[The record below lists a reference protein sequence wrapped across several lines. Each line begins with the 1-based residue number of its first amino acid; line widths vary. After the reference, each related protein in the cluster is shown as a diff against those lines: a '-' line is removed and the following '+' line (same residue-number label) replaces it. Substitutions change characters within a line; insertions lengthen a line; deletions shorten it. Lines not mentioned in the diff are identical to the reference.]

1 MVAVLSLF
9 VIAISVSF
17 SLFMLSYT
25 CTLKVRGLSKIAGV
39 SGVAQTAVTRCMLV
53 PCACLILPGLI
64 MNMLKKRRLLP
75 AGASSLIVVEMAIIY
90 SSLQV
95 AMPAALA
102 VFPQVQS
109 AHALYF

>member
-1 MVAVLSLF
+1 M
-9 VIAISVSF
+9 
-17 SLFMLSYT
+17 
-25 CTLKVRGLSKIAGV
+25 KVRGLSKVAGL

-64 MNMLKKRRLLP
+64 MSTLKKRRLLP
-75 AGASSLIVVEMAIIY
+75 AGASSLIIIEMAIIY

-102 VFPQVQS
+102 VFPQVQLS
-109 AHALYF
+109 LAICSW